1 MEIREIERHKF
12 IKIIEYALKH
22 ESFTVEQI
30 CEAVGISQVEFNLAK
45 FSIFHLLGEH
55 DPVSSPHK
63 KIPWYLSTKAFFN
76 YLSFLEYRHAIQTAK
91 RAYILGI
98 VAILIAA
105 VSMLLNF
112 LR

>member
-45 FSIFHLLGEH
+45 SSIFHLLGQH
-55 DPVSSPHK
+55 DPVPSPHSK
-63 KIPWYLSTKAFFN
+63 LPWYLSTEAFFN
-76 YLSFLEYRHAIQTAK
+76 YLSFLEYSHAIQSAK
-91 RAYILGI
+91 RAHILAI
-98 VAILIAA
+98 VAIFLAA
-105 VSMLLNF
+105 ASMLLNF